1 MADTLYSYFPQL
13 DIYTLIHLQF
23 VEQNDAVVVVK
34 FQWFWKLL
42 ESYFLKKL
50 LEEYSKCMKDFCYYY
65 TNRG

>member
-34 FQWFWKLL
+34 FQWF
-42 ESYFLKKL
+42 
-50 LEEYSKCMKDFCYYY
+50 
-65 TNRG
+65 